1 MTEGQPI
8 PSDLVRALAIRAST
22 PMAYTRGN
30 RERVLSTAC
39 AMISKHHQDKRRG
52 AQREAN
58 MEGQEDEDMKLNP
71 ENHDRSYLFGRLL
84 AVCEAVERT
93 TYDKGEAR
101 DPNAIRL
108 QSVYVNHPMQTWKI
122 LEGLLNPYFQKL
134 RPGSREYFRRL
145 ISEIV
150 TAFGEEDEKRLN
162 QELKENYL
170 LGYYLQRAELN
181 NRREQKK
188 EEQGNDQ
195 FTE

>member
-1 MTEGQPI
+1 M
-8 PSDLVRALAIRAST
+8 
-22 PMAYTRGN
+22 
-30 RERVLSTAC
+30 
-39 AMISKHHQDKRRG
+39 
-52 AQREAN
+52 
-58 MEGQEDEDMKLNP
+58 
-71 ENHDRSYLFGRLL
+71 
-84 AVCEAVERT
+84 
-93 TYDKGEAR
+93 
-101 DPNAIRL
+101 
-108 QSVYVNHPMQTWKI
+108 
-122 LEGLLNPYFQKL
+122 NPYFQKL